1 MDKRIIALIL
11 LCFFSCV
18 VSVMAAMGSLDA
30 KKSGEI
36 EGTEEYY
43 MKKYELQK
51 LKDILNDAVAADTQ
65 IVPPEKTAGDFV
77 DIDEYIE
84 YKIQMSAEKK
94 QRDEIIER
102 SQPHIDKLKRWC
114 AEHYDAVDK
123 FRKSKTKIT
132 YLSGTQVSAGQF
144 YGKFMEG
151 VSDEGKLLL
160 FKICRK

>member
-1 MDKRIIALIL
+1 
-11 LCFFSCV
+11 
-18 VSVMAAMGSLDA
+18 
-30 KKSGEI
+30 
-36 EGTEEYY
+36 
-43 MKKYELQK
+43 
-51 LKDILNDAVAADTQ
+51 
-65 IVPPEKTAGDFV
+65 
-77 DIDEYIE
+77 
-84 YKIQMSAEKK
+84 MSAEKK

-114 AEHYDAVDK
+114 AEHYDAVDT
-123 FRKSKTKIT
+123 FRKSNTKIT

>member
-1 MDKRIIALIL
+1 MDKRIIAVIL

-18 VSVMAAMGSLDA
+18 GSIMAIMGGLDA
-30 KKSGEI
+30 KKTGEI

-43 MKKYELQK
+43 IKKYELQK

-65 IVPPEKTAGDFV
+65 IVPPEKTAGDFI
-77 DIDEYIE
+77 DIDDYIE
-84 YKIQMSAEKK
+84 YKIQFSADKK
-94 QRDEIIER
+94 SRNEIIER

-114 AEHYDAVDK
+114 AEHYDAVEK
-123 FRKSKTKIT
+123 FRKSNAVIT

-151 VSDEGKLLL
+151 VSEEGKLLL

>member
-1 MDKRIIALIL
+1 MAII
-11 LCFFSCV
+11 
-18 VSVMAAMGSLDA
+18 GGLDA
-30 KKSGEI
+30 KKTGEI

-43 MKKYELQK
+43 IKKYELQK

-65 IVPPEKTAGDFV
+65 IVPPEKTAGDFI
-77 DIDEYIE
+77 DIDDYIE
-84 YKIQMSAEKK
+84 YKIQFSAGKK
-94 QRDEIIER
+94 ERNEIIER

-114 AEHYDAVDK
+114 AEHYDAVEK
-123 FRKSKTKIT
+123 FRKSNTVIT

-151 VSDEGKLLL
+151 VSEEGKLLL